1 MTTGS
6 VVRVALPK
14 LFLWSEPARIQEY
27 PEAVSRATPGR
38 VYSRVELE
46 REVFDIAAT
55 MQFKGGAPRG
65 RGTDGVINTY
75 GIERS
80 GSRYRIN
87 GINLFERV
95 GKGLRVTHEGIEL
108 GRRFREAH
116 SDTEWAR
123 ALARQLLR
131 REPRT
136 RLIIGLLLRGWRLG
150 VRAPAGIPTGTVS
163 LTSPHGDPLRVAQYN
178 CEGFNMLLA
187 DNTEL
192 ALGPD
197 WRADLHS
204 FDETGAVAWEGVQG
218 GMPSTNK
225 LPTALKRSLVVFFH
239 TRAFDGGPTV
249 WSLDAGGLA
258 DALAVDDLAPL
269 GFEGSASTRL
279 SDDEAFERALCEC
292 GNADGFLIV
301 SQLADRFGA
310 LLGVSPED
318 RATVLDGYARM
329 AMYHEQL
336 RVLDRHP
343 GQPRMGRGLFGEP
356 GARRVR
362 IEFTGVHKTTNLQT
376 TEQNP
381 ASSFSGMQGEHR

>member
-6 VVRVALPK
+6 FVRIALPK
-14 LFLWSEPARIQEY
+14 LFLWSELARIQEY

-55 MQFKGGAPRG
+55 MQFKGDAPRG

-75 GIERS
+75 GLERS

-95 GKGLRVTHEGIEL
+95 GKGLRVTHEGFEL

-116 SDTEWAR
+116 SDAEWTR

-136 RLIIGLLLRGWRLG
+136 RLLIGLFLRGWQLG
-150 VRAPAGIPTGTVS
+150 VDAPAGIPTGAVS
-163 LTSPHGDPLRVAQYN
+163 LTSPQGDLLRVAQRN
-178 CEGFNMLLA
+178 CERFNMLLT
-187 DNTEL
+187 DNAEL

-197 WRADLHS
+197 WRADLDTL
-204 FDETGAVAWEGVQG
+204 DETGAVTWEGVQG
-218 GMPSTNK
+218 DVPSTNN
-225 LPTALKRSLVVFFH
+225 LSTALKRGLGVFFH
-239 TRAFDGGPTV
+239 IRAFDGGPSV
-249 WSLDAGGLA
+249 WSLDAGRLA
-258 DALAVDDLAPL
+258 DVLAVDDLSPF
-269 GFEGSASTRL
+269 GFAGSAPTRL
-279 SDDEAFERALCEC
+279 SDDEVFTRALREC
-292 GNADGFLIV
+292 ADADGFLVV
-301 SQLADRFGA
+301 SQLADRFGE
-310 LLGVSPED
+310 LLGVPPED
-318 RATVLDGYARM
+318 RSAALDSFART

-343 GQPRMGRGLFGEP
+343 GQPRMGRGLFGES

-362 IEFTGVHKTTNLQT
+362 LEFISVQKSMNCQT
-376 TEQNP
+376 VE
-381 ASSFSGMQGEHR
+381 

>member
-6 VVRVALPK
+6 VVRIALPK

-75 GIERS
+75 GLERS

-95 GKGLRVTHEGIEL
+95 GKGLRVTQEGIEL
-108 GRRFREAH
+108 GHRFRKAGG
-116 SDTEWAR
+116 DAEWTR

-136 RLIIGLLLRGWRLG
+136 RLIIGLLLRGWQLG
-150 VRAPAGIPTGTVS
+150 VNAPAGIPTGGVS
-163 LTSPHGDPLRVAQYN
+163 LTSPQGGLLRVAQRDG
-178 CEGFNMLLA
+178 EGFNMLLT
-187 DNTEL
+187 DNAEL

-197 WRADLHS
+197 WRADLDTL
-204 FDETGAVAWEGVQG
+204 DETGAVTWEGVQG
-218 GMPSTNK
+218 DVPSTNN
-225 LPTALKRSLVVFFH
+225 LPVALKKALAVFFH
-239 TRAFDGGPTV
+239 VRAFDGGPSI

-258 DALAVDDLAPL
+258 DALAVEGLVRF
-269 GFEGSASTRL
+269 GFEDPAPARL
-279 SDDEAFERALCEC
+279 GDDEAFTRALREC
-292 GNADGFLIV
+292 VDTDGFLIV
-301 SQLADRFGA
+301 SQLANRFGE
-310 LLGVSPED
+310 LLEVPLED
-318 RATVLDGYARM
+318 RSAVFDSYART
-329 AMYHEQL
+329 AMYHERL

-362 IEFTGVHKTTNLQT
+362 IEFTRVRKTMNCPTA
-376 TEQNP
+376 E
-381 ASSFSGMQGEHR
+381 